1 MQCSWGKIRVAVFF
15 RKPVC
20 PYNLLRNKLK
30 NNELYNREVEL
41 SRIGLNS
48 KWLTARIPAGFLPSP
63 PLSWCSSQLRHKTN
77 QRYLNL
83 HATFQET
90 NPVLTY
96 PVRMAHIIIPF
107 FDFVNRATA
116 SVVYLLTETPNNFI
130 FLPFRLSLR

>member
-1 MQCSWGKIRVAVFF
+1 MPWGTIRVAVFF

-20 PYNLLRNKLK
+20 PYNLFRNKLK

-77 QRYLNL
+77 RRYLNL
-83 HATFQET
+83 YATFQET